1 MFTIKYVKENEE
13 NLYLASEVS
22 YSNTAEAGEDPVYE
36 VSIFDA
42 EGSLVN
48 IFFDGT
54 VSVFNDIG
62 LVVAEYEL
70 PEDPIFDDDDDDV
83 EIDLDDE
90 DEDEDDED
98 EAKVQ

>member
-70 PEDPIFDDDDDDV
+70 SEDPIFDDDDI
-83 EIDLDDE
+83 EIDLD
-90 DEDEDDED
+90 DEDDED